1 MAKGKGSKKDNGFG
15 DEYGL
20 GYEDPQERNGKFHA
34 VVERWTRPALVGEWD
49 ENALHVLHKGYLKQR
64 PDGSM
69 ETPEDMCWRV
79 VTDLAEYDLEMGAPE
94 EVARARAEEMYTYLV
109 RRDFS
114 FNTPTMQNAG
124 TGNGLN
130 YAACYVRVPDDD
142 MRSIF
147 GVMAEAAIIQQSGGG
162 TGFSFSRLRPKGDLV
177 RTTGGSASGP
187 VSFMRVY
194 NRATEAVKQGGT
206 RRGAN
211 MGILRVDHP
220 DILEFIDAKNLE
232 KNPGE
237 RLNNFNISVGAT
249 HEFMRAYREG
259 RKYALVNPRTGEVVG
274 ELDAREVMRRIAENA
289 HRYADPGMVFLD
301 TMNDHNPTPHVGE
314 FESTNPC
321 GEQPLLDGECCTLGA
336 INLAHFVERRGGGYE
351 INWDRLRE
359 IVHLAVRFLDNVVGR
374 NHYPFEIYRK
384 MATGNRKIGLGI
396 ADFWGMATRLGIPYD
411 SEEGEALAAKVMKF
425 IYEEAVEASR
435 DLARER
441 GPFPNFPGSVY
452 DQKGLPPM
460 RNAAVTTVAPTGA
473 TGIIMGVSAGGV
485 EPLFAVAYHRRT
497 VDGAVLPFVNRLFEE
512 IARERGFYSD
522 ELVERIC
529 ESGSCQGVAGV
540 PEDVQRLFRTANE
553 IDWRWHIRIQAAFQK
568 YVDAAVSKTINMPRT
583 ATVDDVEQAYVFA
596 YESGCKGITV
606 YVDGSHEWQ
615 PLNAGTQ
622 EKEKEKPAA
631 AAAAV
636 PAASWGHLRPVPL
649 PEHLVADYLRV
660 ETPFGTLHLHIDRL
674 GGHPVQVFA
683 TLGRGGSDML
693 AMLEA
698 TCRLLS
704 NGLRAGIDPYVLAE
718 QLVGIG
724 GRTVMGVGPEQVL
737 SVADALGKA
746 LIRYLDQLEHHNGD
760 GETGVTGAE
769 DTAAFADPVEPPE
782 VPAAN
787 AGHAGAAPVFF
798 VGENHNHDHRPRR
811 STAVDRALTKLA
823 GALTCTRC
831 GNNTLIPESGCWRCT
846 SCGAS
851 TC

>member
-1 MAKGKGSKKDNGFG
+1 MAKGKGKNRDEGFG

-20 GYEDPQERNGKFHA
+20 GYEDRQPESRFEA
-34 VVERWTRPALVGEWD
+34 VVEKWTRPALKGDWD
-49 ENALHVLHKGYLKQR
+49 ENAMHVLNKGYLKVKR
-64 PDGSM
+64 DGTTES
-69 ETPEDMCWRV
+69 PEDMCWRV
-79 VTDLAEYDLEMGAPE
+79 VTDLAVYDLEMGAPE
-94 EVARARAEEMYTYLV
+94 ELARARAEQMYEYLV

-114 FNTPTMQNAG
+114 FNTPTLQNAG

-232 KNPGE
+232 KNPDE

-249 HEFMRAYREG
+249 HAFMQAYKEG
-259 RKYALVNPRTGEVVG
+259 KKYALINPRTGEAVG
-274 ELDAREVMRRIAENA
+274 ELDARQVMRRIAENA

-301 TMNDHNPTPHVGE
+301 TMNDHNPTPHVGS

-336 INLAHFVERRGGGYE
+336 INLAHFVEPGAGGYQ
-351 INWDRLRE
+351 INWERLRAV
-359 IVHLAVRFLDNVVGR
+359 VHLAVRFLDNVVGR

-411 SEEGEALAAKVMKF
+411 SEEGEALAEKVMKF
-425 IYEEAVEASR
+425 IYEEAVNASR
-435 DLARER
+435 QLAVER

-485 EPLFAVAYHRRT
+485 EPLFAVAYRRKT

-512 IARERGFYSD
+512 IARKRGFYSD
-522 ELVERIC
+522 ELVDRIC
-529 ESGSCQGVAGV
+529 ETGSCQGVPGV
-540 PEDVQRLFRTANE
+540 PADVQRLFRTANE

-583 ATVDDVEQAYVFA
+583 ATVDDVEQAYVYA
-596 YESGCKGITV
+596 YEKGCKGITV

-622 EKEKEKPAA
+622 EKKEEKAASLPAA
-631 AAAAV
+631 A
-636 PAASWGHLRPVPL
+636 WGHLRPVPL

-724 GRTVMGVGPEQVL
+724 GRTVMGVGPDQVL

-746 LIRYLDQLEHHNGD
+746 LIRYLDKIAGDNGD
-760 GETGVTGAE
+760 GEASVSTVVDPPASGPAE
-769 DTAAFADPVEPPE
+769 TTASVADTPL
-782 VPAAN
+782 
-787 AGHAGAAPVFF
+787 FF
-798 VGENHNHDHRPRR
+798 VRGEHSHEHR
-811 STAVDRALTKLA
+811 SDAVERALTKLA